1 MVMCR
6 NDATLGY
13 FINLQMAIRECQKM
27 LCTGCLLSSVT
38 KLIANIS

>member
-27 LCTGCLLSSVT
+27 LCRYGKYVNLDNLL
-38 KLIANIS
+38 